1 MARVRVSTGFHLSL
15 AVGGL
20 LIAAAIASLAFNQWQ
35 VSGAVSRNEALDQ
48 VVTEGLQLVQLT
60 NEVLLYGEERAE
72 LQWRGQFDHV
82 SDALRR
88 ADRSGDGGAMH
99 LRKVGTQLADMQPLF
114 GRLVNLAD
122 EDAGRQATDKVAAI
136 LSSQLF
142 QKTILLQTSLRGLK
156 THADGELKAAYDAAK
171 ERTLLTFGLL
181 AGLMALFGIVVSL
194 MFRNAVLRPL
204 QGLERAIGRV
214 NAGDEKQRANVLAD
228 DEIGM
233 VCRAFNGLL
242 DQQAEHRRQLQYL
255 AYHDVLTGLPNQ
267 LLVKDRLHQ
276 AIAFADRSGS
286 RVALLLL
293 DLDNFKTIN
302 DSLGHPV
309 GDALLR
315 AVADRLAGSIR
326 DTDTLARQGGDEFLV
341 ILAGMPGSDDIA
353 ALAEKLLERLAV
365 PFHIEGHELSTSAS
379 MGLAI
384 HPDDSRDFDS
394 LLKKADTALYEA
406 KAAGRNTYRFFTE
419 RMNVEA
425 SEYLQLRGGLRRA
438 LENQEFVL
446 HYQPQVDLAT
456 GAVVGAEAL
465 LRWQHPDQGSVPPAR
480 FIPVA
485 EESGLIVAIGE
496 WVLREACR
504 QLAEWRTAGLPELS
518 VAVNL
523 SGVQFKR
530 GNVER
535 SVLAALQEFELP
547 PRLLELELTESILIS
562 DTESVLTTVRRLKD
576 IGVKLSIDDFGT
588 GYSSLSYLKR
598 FNVDKLKID
607 QSFVR
612 DFTNDPDDAAIVR
625 AIIQMAR
632 SLNLRTIAEGVETAH
647 VRDQL
652 SAFRCDEAQ
661 GYYFARPLPAV
672 EFVTCVQSGRTAV
685 AA

>member
-1 MARVRVSTGFHLSL
+1 MRRVRVGTGFHLSL
-15 AVGGL
+15 AVGAL
-20 LIAAAIASLAFNQWQ
+20 LIAAAIASLGFVQWQ
-35 VSGAVSRNEALDQ
+35 ASAAAERNKTLDH

-60 NEVLLYGEERAE
+60 NEVLLYKQERAV

-82 SDALRR
+82 AVAVGKASGP
-88 ADRSGDGGAMH
+88 ADGSEVH
-99 LRKVGTQLADMQPLF
+99 LRKLDSQLADMRLLF
-114 GRLVNLAD
+114 ERLASPDAD
-122 EDAGRQATDKVAAI
+122 NSESRAAQDVAGI

-142 QKTILLQTSLRGLK
+142 QKTVLLQTSLRGLK
-156 THADGELKAAYDAAK
+156 SFADDELKGAYVAAK

-181 AGLMALFGIVVSL
+181 AAMATAFGIVVSVL
-194 MFRNAVLRPL
+194 FRNVVLRPL
-204 QGLERAIGRV
+204 QGLEAAIRRV
-214 NAGDEKQRANVLAD
+214 NAGDEKQRAEIRAD

-233 VCRAFNGLL
+233 VSKAFNGLL
-242 DQQAEHRRQLQYL
+242 DQQEEHRRQLQYL

-267 LLVKDRLHQ
+267 LLVKDRLFQ
-276 AIAFADRSGS
+276 AVAFADRSGN
-286 RVALLLL
+286 RVALLFL

-315 AVADRLAGSIR
+315 AVAERLVGCIR

-341 ILAGMPGSDDIA
+341 ILSDVQSSDDIA
-353 ALAEKLLERLAV
+353 ALAEKLLERLAM
-365 PFHIEGHELSTSAS
+365 PFQIEGHELSTSAS
-379 MGLAI
+379 IGIAI
-384 HPDDSRDFDS
+384 HPDDSREFDT

-425 SEYLQLRGGLRRA
+425 SEYLQVRSGLRRA
-438 LENQEFVL
+438 LENREFEL
-446 HYQPQVDLAT
+446 HYQPQIDLAT
-456 GAVVGAEAL
+456 GAVIGAEAL
-465 LRWQHPDQGSVPPAR
+465 IRWHHPQQGWIPPAR
-480 FIPVA
+480 FIPIA
-485 EESGLIVAIGE
+485 EDSGQIVAIGE

-504 QLAEWRTAGLPELS
+504 QIAEWRTAGLPDLT

-535 SVLAALQEFELP
+535 SVLAAIQEFELP
-547 PRLLELELTESILIS
+547 ARLLELELTESILIK
-562 DTESVLTTVRRLKD
+562 DTESVLATVRRLKD

-612 DFTNDPDDAAIVR
+612 DFTSDPDDAAIVR
-625 AIIQMAR
+625 AIIQMAG
-632 SLNLRTIAEGVETAH
+632 SLNLRTIAEGVET
-647 VRDQL
+647 VQMRDQL
-652 SAFRCDEAQ
+652 AAYHCDEAQ
-661 GYYFARPLPAV
+661 GYYFARPIPAAEFQRYVGASLLPA
-672 EFVTCVQSGRTAV
+672 
-685 AA
+685 

>member
-1 MARVRVSTGFHLSL
+1 MRRLRVGTGFHVSL
-15 AVGGL
+15 AVGAL
-20 LIAAAIASLAFNQWQ
+20 LIALAIASLGFVQWQ
-35 VSGAVSRNEALDQ
+35 ASAAVERNKVLDH

-60 NEVLLYGEERAE
+60 NEVLLYRQERAV
-72 LQWRGQFDHV
+72 LQWRGQFDHAMV
-82 SDALRR
+82 TVGRAIGPGDGSDPLLRKLAGQMTDMR
-88 ADRSGDGGAMH
+88 LLFDRLASEGADRAASRAAQD
-99 LRKVGTQLADMQPLF
+99 V
-114 GRLVNLAD
+114 
-122 EDAGRQATDKVAAI
+122 AGI

-142 QKTILLQTSLRGLK
+142 QKTVLLQASLRNLK
-156 THADGELKAAYDAAK
+156 SFADDRLKGAYDEAK
-171 ERTLLTFGLL
+171 ERTLVTFGLL
-181 AGLMALFGIVVSL
+181 AAMVTAFGIAVSVL
-194 MFRNAVLRPL
+194 FRNAVLRPL
-204 QGLERAIGRV
+204 QGLEQAILRV
-214 NAGDEKQRANVLAD
+214 NAGDEKQRAEVRAE

-233 VCRAFNGLL
+233 VSKAFNGLL
-242 DQQAEHRRQLQYL
+242 DQQEEHRRQLQYL

-267 LLVKDRLHQ
+267 LLVKDRLFQ
-276 AIAFADRSGS
+276 AIAFAERGGN
-286 RVALLLL
+286 RVALLFL

-315 AVADRLAGSIR
+315 AVAERMVGCLR

-341 ILAGMPGSDDIA
+341 ILADVQTSDDIA
-353 ALAEKLLERLAV
+353 AIAEKLLERLAV
-365 PFHIEGHELSTSAS
+365 PFQIDGHELSTSAS
-379 MGLAI
+379 IGIAI
-384 HPDDSRDFDS
+384 HPDDSREFDT

-425 SEYLQLRGGLRRA
+425 SEYLQVRSGLRRA
-438 LENQEFVL
+438 LENREFAL

-465 LRWQHPDQGSVPPAR
+465 IRWHHPQQGWIPPAR
-480 FIPVA
+480 FIPIA
-485 EESGLIVAIGE
+485 EDSGQIVAIGE

-504 QLAEWRTAGLPELS
+504 QVAEWRAGGLPELT

-535 SVLAALQEFELP
+535 SVLAALQEFDLP
-547 PRLLELELTESILIS
+547 AHLIELELTESILIR
-562 DTESVLTTVRRLKD
+562 DTESVLATVRRLKD
-576 IGVKLSIDDFGT
+576 LGVRLSIDDFGT

-612 DFTNDPDDAAIVR
+612 DFTTDADDAAIVR
-625 AIIQMAR
+625 AIIEMAR
-632 SLNLRTIAEGVETAH
+632 SLNLRTVAEGVETAL

-652 SAFRCDEAQ
+652 AACRCDEAQ
-661 GYYFARPLPAV
+661 GYYFARPLPPA
-672 EFVTCVQSGRTAV
+672 EFAAYRQSARDS
-685 AA
+685 